1 MSRMLNLLSLAE
13 VSQEVEENEDLEFVL
28 ETESVSEESR
38 IAVMF
43 DRMMLVELR
52 EAGTRV
58 RMQGVSLGEKIIF
71 VAECLLK

>member
-1 MSRMLNLLSLAE
+1 MLNLLSLAE